1 MIISGA
7 VRVGLKAKCWKSRL
21 RSTALVVLA
30 ALGIAGFAAS
40 AGATSISGPCAML
53 TNVTVATSGTATAAP
68 GNIDANGTVV
78 AASTTGAGSAHS
90 QALISFE
97 IVACGPAGATTF
109 TPVPIDVIANGVTSG
124 AEGSTDLG
132 RVQTAVA
139 FVGLEFTAGGGTTGS
154 PGGVGS
160 GLLVEQGF
168 NAQTNCQDLTGCGPL
183 MQASVGGTVPADP
196 QSFSVNGLT
205 GMNESTFG
213 GLETETAQFDVGA
226 GEVVSVSME
235 ASDTQTNAGAL
246 FSGMSASV
254 DPTIEIDPA
263 FLASNPGYSLVFSPG
278 FAPPPSAA
286 IPEPTTWATL
296 IVGFAGLG
304 YAGWRR
310 ARGAAAA

>member
-21 RSTALVVLA
+21 RSTALVLA

-78 AASTTGAGSAHS
+78 TASTTGAGSAHS

-97 IVACGPAGATTF
+97 IVACGPAGATAF

-124 AEGSTDLG
+124 TKGSTDLG

-154 PGGVGS
+154 PGGFGS
-160 GLLVEQGF
+160 GLRR
-168 NAQTNCQDLTGCGPL
+168 TGLQCPDEL
-183 MQASVGGTVPADP
+183 SRPHW
-196 QSFSVNGLT
+196 LR
-205 GMNESTFG
+205 
-213 GLETETAQFDVGA
+213 TA
-226 GEVVSVSME
+226 
-235 ASDTQTNAGAL
+235 NAGIRWWNGSRGPAK
-246 FSGMSASV
+246 FFRERADGNERIDVWRSRNRDGAIRRGGGGSRFGVYGGVRYANQCGSAVLGNVS
-254 DPTIEIDPA
+254 
-263 FLASNPGYSLVFSPG
+263 
-278 FAPPPSAA
+278 
-286 IPEPTTWATL
+286 EP
-296 IVGFAGLG
+296 
-304 YAGWRR
+304 
-310 ARGAAAA
+310 